1 MMTLSEIER
10 IAGGGPLRPSDD
22 LEIASAIADL
32 AGDLTDDQRDADVDD
47 AVKLAL
53 NTTALLKRDGQQRP
67 AFIRKMGEL
76 AKRMTRQV
84 EVAEA
89 RRVYHDPPLDNPQA
103 GPDDVAQSIDQRIE
117 ACNRRILER
126 AVRRQ
131 GLSFITIYR
140 KDNPMTT
147 STVSDIADVHAERE
161 KARERQRAEYVQLL
175 LKPERA
181 KPERFALAALCDE
194 LGITPERAEADFAF
208 LCEHARMVEHERAA
222 QAALEEF
229 CGDAEAV
236 HGAVM
241 AARGKLAEAEKR
253 QRAFALELSA
263 RERGASWALDK
274 LHDLERRNPDLIR
287 ALKAVE
293 SEK

>member
-126 AVRRQ
+126 AVEGYVRDD
-131 GLSFITIYR
+131 S
-140 KDNPMTT
+140 PPP
-147 STVSDIADVHAERE
+147 ADSADAER
-161 KARERQRAEYVQLL
+161 AC
-175 LKPERA
+175 
-181 KPERFALAALCDE
+181 F
-194 LGITPERAEADFAF
+194 
-208 LCEHARMVEHERAA
+208 ERAA
-222 QAALEEF
+222 QRCQREAAPERF
-229 CGDAEAV
+229 VAYAN
-236 HGAVM
+236 
-241 AARGKLAEAEKR
+241 K
-253 QRAFALELSA
+253 EL
-263 RERGASWALDK
+263 ERG
-274 LHDLERRNPDLIR
+274 
-287 ALKAVE
+287 V
-293 SEK
+293 